1 MTMLFKLIINIEV
14 SIEHVPSQ
22 IILKILIVNEFKK
35 VFIKIL
41 LYWSGS
47 ILKYAHCTMIISA
60 TLDNGDVTF
69 NDWIEKMIRELAYR
83 QMGTHDGY

>member
-1 MTMLFKLIINIEV
+1 M
-14 SIEHVPSQ
+14 
-22 IILKILIVNEFKK
+22 
-35 VFIKIL
+35 
-41 LYWSGS
+41 
-47 ILKYAHCTMIISA
+47 YAHCTMMISA

>member
-1 MTMLFKLIINIEV
+1 M
-14 SIEHVPSQ
+14 
-22 IILKILIVNEFKK
+22 NENK

-47 ILKYAHCTMIISA
+47 ILMYAHCTMMISA
-60 TLDNGDVTF
+60 TLDNCDVTF